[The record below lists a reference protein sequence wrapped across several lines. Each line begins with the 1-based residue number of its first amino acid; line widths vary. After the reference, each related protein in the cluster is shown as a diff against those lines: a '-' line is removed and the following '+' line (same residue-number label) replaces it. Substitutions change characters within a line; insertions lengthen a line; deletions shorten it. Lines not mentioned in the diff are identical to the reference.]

1 MREPELAGMISI
13 IYQFTKSFFFLK
25 KHRDVEI
32 NMQIKAILVL
42 PEGWRW
48 GKLGAEVI
56 EP

>member
-1 MREPELAGMISI
+1 MREPELADMISI
-13 IYQFTKSFFFLK
+13 IYQFTKSFFFF